1 VHSRFALLATTAVI
15 ACGSPP
21 SRMSVGPAGG
31 LVSSPDDV
39 MTLVLWPGALGDYV
53 EFEIAEASD
62 APESFGPAYR
72 ITPNPTL
79 GIDAEIILRGDLP
92 DPTNLARVGAID
104 EDGGDWKPL
113 PLDSRGINTSDDTV
127 RGHDDRIALYYAML
141 DEGGDVGT
149 TTETTE
155 TTDTGDPTGPP
166 VSFAADV
173 QPIFDANC
181 IIAGCH
187 GPGPA
192 GDLSLDVD
200 AYENIVGVQAIISG
214 QYTRVI
220 CGDSANSLLMNKLDY
235 TIDATQGLPMPTG
248 GQLPEDVRDVV
259 RAWIDQDCPP

>member
-1 VHSRFALLATTAVI
+1 
-15 ACGSPP
+15 
-21 SRMSVGPAGG
+21 MSVGPAGG
-31 LVSSPDDV
+31 LVSSQDDAF
-39 MTLVLWPGALGDYV
+39 TLVLWPGALGEYV
-53 EFEIAEASD
+53 EFEIAQASD

-92 DPTNLARVGAID
+92 EPTNLARVGAID

-113 PLDSRGINTSDDTV
+113 PLDPRGINTNDDTV
-127 RGHDDRIALYYAML
+127 RGHDDRVALYYAML

-149 TTETTE
+149 TTDTTTE
-155 TTDTGDPTGPP
+155 TSDTGDPTGPP

-187 GPGPA
+187 GPAPS
-192 GDLSLDVD
+192 GDLSLDMD
-200 AYENIVGVQAIISG
+200 AYENIVGVQAFISG

-220 CGDSANSLLMNKLDY
+220 CGDPENSLLMNKLDY
-235 TIDATQGLPMPTG
+235 DVDPTMMQGTPMPTG

-259 RAWIDQDCPP
+259 RAWIEQDCPP